1 MLNYF
6 KRKMIIQKQ
15 NKVIVRRQISFD
27 AVVSSLDSNLY
38 LISVTAIR
46 PEKQCL

>member
-1 MLNYF
+1 VLNYF

-15 NKVIVRRQISFD
+15 NEAIFRKQSSCD
-27 AVVSSLDSNLY
+27 AAVSSLDSNLN